1 MTAFRGLTIH
11 VVGYSWYNRLEME
24 TEGKQLRAT
33 CPHCGSPLDAGA
45 QMCSGCGRPYDASSV
60 RKANP
65 QPMPYIP
72 HASLEWAVAPIVAD
86 TLRAEATGHSVVLAL
101 TPRRP
106 ATWAFWVGLV
116 MSVGA
121 LVFAVCPLL
130 LALALALDPQS
141 EDPAG
146 FLGGGLL
153 ISACVVV
160 GLLVPGIILVAVG
173 RPRRF

>member
-1 MTAFRGLTIH
+1 M
-11 VVGYSWYNRLEME
+11 
-24 TEGKQLRAT
+24 
-33 CPHCGSPLDAGA
+33 
-45 QMCSGCGRPYDASSV
+45 PYDASSV
-60 RKANP
+60 RKADP
-65 QPMPYIP
+65 PPVPYIP
-72 HASLEWAVAPIVAD
+72 QASLEWAGAPNLAD
-86 TLRAEATGHSVVLAL
+86 ALRAESTGRSVVIAL

-116 MSVGA
+116 MSVAA

-130 LALALALDPQS
+130 LAMALALDPQS
-141 EDPAG
+141 EDPVG

-160 GLLVPGIILVAVG
+160 GLLVPGVILVAVG

>member
-1 MTAFRGLTIH
+1 
-11 VVGYSWYNRLEME
+11 
-24 TEGKQLRAT
+24 
-33 CPHCGSPLDAGA
+33 
-45 QMCSGCGRPYDASSV
+45 
-60 RKANP
+60 
-65 QPMPYIP
+65 MPYIP
-72 HASLEWAVAPIVAD
+72 QASLAWAGAPTVAD
-86 TLRAEATGHSVVLAL
+86 ALRAESTDGSVVIAL
-101 TPRRP
+101 NPRRP

-116 MSVGA
+116 MSVAA

-130 LALALALDPQS
+130 LAMALALDPQS

-146 FLGGGLL
+146 FLSGGLL